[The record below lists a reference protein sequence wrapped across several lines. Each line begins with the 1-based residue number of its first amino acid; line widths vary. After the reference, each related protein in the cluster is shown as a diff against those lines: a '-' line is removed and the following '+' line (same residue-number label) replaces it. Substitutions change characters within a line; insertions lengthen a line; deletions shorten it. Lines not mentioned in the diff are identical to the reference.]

1 MKKLA
6 LTIALISTMAL
17 GANAQSGR
25 YDSFY
30 NGWEDDFRETD
41 NTFAFVLPTAHGL
54 NDDGNGT
61 PLGSGL
67 WILTAIGVGYA
78 FKNRKK

>member
-17 GANAQSGR
+17 GANAQRDAFVTWDDNEWER
-25 YDSFY
+25 YDNNGIAFTLPSMHGSSF
-30 NGWEDDFRETD
+30 DD
-41 NTFAFVLPTAHGL
+41 NA
-54 NDDGNGT
+54 

-67 WILTAIGVGYA
+67 LVLTILGAGYA
-78 FKNRKK
+78 TKRRHNN